1 MVVHEFEC
9 NNTGSS
15 SLQFTA
21 AGSDK
26 VKVKDQ
32 QIKEEISLMEEQCE
46 QAAATAKQ
54 QGIGTEWLQ

>member
-1 MVVHEFEC
+1 MVLSLNATIQVPVLF
-9 NNTGSS
+9 SS
-15 SLQFTA
+15 CTA

-46 QAAATAKQ
+46 QAAATAK
-54 QGIGTEWLQ
+54 